1 MDACESETEAG
12 DVAEM
17 NNPAMNRAL
26 PYMLNAAL
34 STSLCSFSL
43 WQTSGSELVSPVFFS
58 CQGLP
63 PIGALPSMLD
73 GQWQQ
78 RDWKI
83 PYNLA

>member
-1 MDACESETEAG
+1 M
-12 DVAEM
+12 
-17 NNPAMNRAL
+17 

-34 STSLCSFSL
+34 TTSLSSFSL
-43 WQTSGSELVSPVFFS
+43 WKTAGSQLVSPIMFS

-63 PIGALPSMLD
+63 PIGGIASMLD

-83 PYNLA
+83 PYNLQQD